1 VTQGGYHSGVGRLPT
16 IVVAGGGDLYVKLL
30 EPFPPTICNIAC
42 AESLAEALDLS
53 TDACLVV
60 VDSKLS
66 GGGVDLCRRLR
77 SDPVTSSVPLILRVP
92 NRGDH
97 VQALSDARVLENDL
111 PTLVKTMRQLSP
123 ELSGRGAIPEL
134 PEDAPDENYF
144 DDGPT
149 TVAFRRPEAAPG
161 KASEWPQPP
170 PARVPRQDLL
180 EFAQVFAGY
189 MNSLIEAMEA
199 PSKLSA
205 GELDRLRKM
214 VNLTLDGTEQ
224 LLTSAQTSITEAL
237 VSKDLERMKALSS
250 AKNSLYDKLQQMR
263 GLLSKL
269 PSEGSPSGLV
279 KTVSGPIALGT
290 PKKSELTRAAE
301 AKAAAAKSAAAAEK
315 KAERVEKQ
323 QKQQKRDKK
332 DGTVKPAAYR
342 STKSARKEGKEGERN
357 GMPYLLAGALLLA
370 ALGGYLLFF
379 HEPAANTTQTDDAN
393 NQPPTMKFV
402 RVEQTSA
409 GVVAR
414 ADADDKEQDAILF
427 RFRWLVNGTEVAGQK
442 TARLTAE
449 HFHEGDTV
457 ALEVTPA
464 DGHKSGAPM
473 TSAGIIIRSTP
484 PPSTPPVRP
493 APPPGGTQPR

>member
-30 EPFPPTICNIAC
+30 EPFPPTLCNIAF
-42 AESLAEALDLS
+42 AESLAEALDVAS
-53 TDACLVV
+53 DACLVV

-77 SDPVTSSVPLILRVP
+77 SDPVTSTVPLILRVP

-123 ELSGRGAIPEL
+123 ELSGRREIPEL
-134 PEDAPDENYF
+134 SEDSPDENYF

-161 KASEWPQPP
+161 KAGEWPQPP
-170 PARVPRQDLL
+170 PARGPRQDLL
-180 EFAQVFAGY
+180 EFAQIFAGY

-205 GELDRLRKM
+205 EELERLRGM
-214 VNLTLDGTEQ
+214 VTLTVEGTEQ
-224 LLTSAQTSITEAL
+224 HLTSAQTAITEAL
-237 VSKDLERMKALSS
+237 VKKDLERMKALSS

-263 GLLSKL
+263 SMVSKL
-269 PSEGSPSGLV
+269 PRSEGPGGAV
-279 KTVSGPIALGT
+279 KTVSGPIALGA

-301 AKAAAAKSAAAAEK
+301 AKAAAEKTAAAADK
-315 KAERVEKQ
+315 KAERDDKRE
-323 QKQQKRDKK
+323 KRDKK
-332 DGTVKPAAYR
+332 KGPVKPAAYR
-342 STKSARKEGKEGERN
+342 STKSARREGERSSL
-357 GMPYLLAGALLLA
+357 PYLLAAALLVA
-370 ALGGYLLFF
+370 AVGVGVYLLFF
-379 HEPAANTTQTDDAN
+379 QEPSTTAPVEDGT
-393 NQPPTMKFV
+393 NQPPTMKYV
-402 RVEQTSA
+402 RVEQTTA

-414 ADADDKEQDAILF
+414 AEGDDKEQDPVIF
-427 RFRWLVNGTEVAGQK
+427 QFRWLVNGKEVEGQK
-442 TARLTAE
+442 TARLTPQ
-449 HFHEGDTV
+449 HYHEGDTV
-457 ALEVTPA
+457 ALEVTPS
-464 DGHKSGAPM
+464 DGKKSGTPL

-484 PPSTPPVRP
+484 LPPTPP
-493 APPPGGTQPR
+493 APPAPPSGGTQPR